1 MAPVLVVVEDLV
13 LHREPDPGTA
23 VEIVEKVW
31 WGDRGTKWWFIQMYY
46 CNKAAFNVV
55 YCASLCTFY
64 SIHYISKRKT
74 NINCTISKKLCILKM
89 HTKVKVVKRPALLV
103 KSQILLESW
112 CIKHSS
118 KTVLFLPGI
127 SLPEPGFHLFYTIW
141 KWQCFQNAPG
151 KWIYKWHQILRSIVA
166 SIVNQKWPGGLERW
180 SWYMY
185 PSSETSESR
194 FGEWVNMAPAAL
206 CFAGVCRSLLVGM
219 NVFIPDNPY
228 LFQKLDLLSKFG
240 LFM

>member
-1 MAPVLVVVEDLV
+1 
-13 LHREPDPGTA
+13 
-23 VEIVEKVW
+23 
-31 WGDRGTKWWFIQMYY
+31 MY
-46 CNKAAFNVV
+46 F
-55 YCASLCTFY
+55 LFY
-64 SIHYISKRKT
+64 SLYFKKKT

-118 KTVLFLPGI
+118 KTVLFL
-127 SLPEPGFHLFYTIW
+127 LGFHYLNLGFTYITLFGNGSAS
-141 KWQCFQNAPG
+141 KMHLENG
-151 KWIYKWHQILRSIVA
+151 SVRWHQILRSIVA
-166 SIVNQKWPGGLERW
+166 SIINQKWHGGLERW

-185 PSSETSESR
+185 PSTETSESR

-206 CFAGVCRSLLVGM
+206 CFAGICCSLLVGM